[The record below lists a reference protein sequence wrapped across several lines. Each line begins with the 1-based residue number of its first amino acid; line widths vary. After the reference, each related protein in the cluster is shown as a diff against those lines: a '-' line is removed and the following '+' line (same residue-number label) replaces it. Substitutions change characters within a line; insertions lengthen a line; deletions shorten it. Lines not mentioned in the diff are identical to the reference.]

1 MKISTQNANRLI
13 NRFDAAA
20 QDFAWKGAAHPDDW
34 QKIEER
40 YARERKRLFKFVCDC
55 IIELG
60 DDKRDRS

>member
-1 MKISTQNANRLI
+1 MKISTKNANRLI

-20 QDFAWKGAAHPDDW
+20 QDFAFKGAAHPDDW
-34 QKIEER
+34 EDIEKR
-40 YARERKRLFKFVCDC
+40 YKRERERLFKFMCDC